1 MGLLDRLFGRGTK
14 SRTETAM
21 AVHASQLVKVV
32 GESHR
37 QDVLRKLAGRTSG
50 SEPFLDDL
58 SGRAR
63 KVADEKAD
71 GRWFRAALIHE
82 KNNEYDP
89 NATSVW
95 ADGVGLVG
103 YLSRDDAVDYQP
115 VFEALDSH
123 GCSVAS
129 CPAFLIGGEPGK
141 PSYGVMLCLSSP
153 DRICS
158 ELAETPVA

>member
-1 MGLLDRLFGRGTK
+1 
-14 SRTETAM
+14 M
-21 AVHASQLVKVV
+21 AVHASQLVEVV

-37 QDVLRKLAGRTSG
+37 QDVLRKLAGHTTG
-50 SEPFLDDL
+50 AEPFLDDL

-63 KVADEKAD
+63 KVADEKTG

-82 KNNEYDP
+82 QNNEYDP
-89 NATSVW
+89 NAVSVW

-115 VFEALDSH
+115 VFEALEAH
-123 GCSVAS
+123 GCKVAS

-153 DRICS
+153 EKICS
-158 ELAETPVA
+158 ELAQTPRA